1 MKYYHGI
8 AVAPGV
14 AIGLLSVV
22 ANNQLFI
29 PRRAIDA
36 NQVDDELRRLEAA
49 FERAQTAVSQC
60 RDKAQEE
67 LGGQYA
73 QIFEAHLLFL
83 MDPNLRARVETA
95 IQDDLVSVEFAVA
108 QAFDFYAAQL
118 RKLQDATYAERAN
131 DINDVKNIVLRELL
145 AVKQGSVVDERY
157 PVIVAAS
164 FLAPSEAAKLEP
176 AMTLGIV
183 TEQGGRGSHTSIVAS
198 ALGVPTVVGLG
209 SFLSDVYGACLAI
222 VDGDRGQLILDPT
235 PEVVDQYEQKLERQH
250 EHQRRLEEKRSKNY
264 ATTPDGVKVAV
275 EANIEFPY
283 EAKTCLE
290 CGATGIG
297 LYRTEFL
304 YLAEKD
310 GVMPDEEAHF
320 QAYKEAL
327 ATMGQDRTTV
337 IRTFD
342 LGADKTPEG
351 RNFAREREPN
361 PFMGL
366 RSVRLSLRYT
376 DMFRTQLR
384 AILRASVYGKAAVM
398 FPLVTTIREWR
409 QAKMIFH
416 DVCEEF
422 NERGEPYDHDIAL
435 GIMVETPATVIM
447 LDQFAIEVDFF
458 SLGTNDLLQYAQ
470 AVDRSNKEVNALYAQ
485 ESPALMRL
493 IKRVVDVSNL
503 YGKPLA
509 ICGQMASVPAN
520 VPLLLGLGLR
530 ALSVAPGMILQTKEI
545 CETFTIQECE
555 EIAKQAWLMETAD
568 DVRIFLNNELK
579 KKVSNFAY
587 D

>member
-1 MKYYHGI
+1 
-8 AVAPGV
+8 
-14 AIGLLSVV
+14 
-22 ANNQLFI
+22 
-29 PRRAIDA
+29 
-36 NQVDDELRRLEAA
+36 
-49 FERAQTAVSQC
+49 
-60 RDKAQEE
+60 
-67 LGGQYA
+67 
-73 QIFEAHLLFL
+73 
-83 MDPNLRARVETA
+83 
-95 IQDDLVSVEFAVA
+95 
-108 QAFDFYAAQL
+108 
-118 RKLQDATYAERAN
+118 
-131 DINDVKNIVLRELL
+131 
-145 AVKQGSVVDERY
+145 
-157 PVIVAAS
+157 
-164 FLAPSEAAKLEP
+164 
-176 AMTLGIV
+176 
-183 TEQGGRGSHTSIVAS
+183 
-198 ALGVPTVVGLG
+198 
-209 SFLSDVYGACLAI
+209 
-222 VDGDRGQLILDPT
+222 
-235 PEVVDQYEQKLERQH
+235 
-250 EHQRRLEEKRSKNY
+250 
-264 ATTPDGVKVAV
+264 
-275 EANIEFPY
+275 
-283 EAKTCLE
+283 
-290 CGATGIG
+290 
-297 LYRTEFL
+297 
-304 YLAEKD
+304 
-310 GVMPDEEAHF
+310 MPDEEAHF